1 MKIFRKIGGIILFAA
16 FAGGIFYGI
25 LKLSDRFLTAG
36 RTPAASETITP
47 AISEGITRVS
57 SKKLKDSLNQNTILR
72 YTDEAS
78 VKLLDEIDIESISEK
93 VLPSMVSVQ
102 CTVRGLNLFGQLVE
116 GESAGS
122 GIFIESKE
130 GLLYLV
136 TNYHVVEN
144 ASTVSVVFSDGESY
158 PAVVKNSDA
167 IYDLAILTVKKS
179 LLKQSTLDSIVPAT
193 LAESKEV
200 RVGEMVIAV
209 GNALGYGTS
218 VTVGYIGATNH
229 RYATTEASSISLI
242 QTDAAINPG
251 NSGGALVNI
260 DGEVIGINSSKLASA
275 SIEGM
280 GFAIPVTVA
289 LPIIKELQEKEK
301 VREGEQGFLGV
312 YIATVTEEEINSL
325 GWPAGI
331 YIKELIKGGAAS
343 ESDLQ
348 VTDIITEVNGV
359 PVITSEQLQ
368 SRISSYRF
376 GTTVTLTVYRLT
388 DGEYKEIKIDVT
400 LKEQALQ

>member
-1 MKIFRKIGGIILFAA
+1 MKLFKKIGGILLFAA

-25 LKLSDRFLTAG
+25 IKLSDRLLSPGASTEASEKT
-36 RTPAASETITP
+36 TPAASE
-47 AISEGITRVS
+47 GIQRVS
-57 SKKLKDSLNQNTILR
+57 SKKLKDSLNQNSILR

-78 VKLLDEIDIESISEK
+78 VKLLDEIDIESITEK

-102 CTVRGLNLFGQLVE
+102 CTVRGINLFGQLVE

-136 TNYHVVEN
+136 TNNHVVEN
-144 ASTVSVVFSDGESY
+144 AVTVSVVFPDGESY

-179 LLKQSTLDSIVPAT
+179 LLKQTTLDSIIPAT

-229 RYATTEASSISLI
+229 RYATEASSISLI

-260 DGEVIGINSSKLASA
+260 DGEVIGINSSKLASS

-289 LPIIKELQEKEK
+289 LPIIKELQQKEK

-312 YIATVTEEEINSL
+312 YIATVTEEEINNL

-331 YIKELIKGGAAS
+331 YIKEIIEGGAAS

-348 VTDIITEVNGV
+348 VSDIITGVNDV
-359 PVITSEQLQ
+359 PVITTEQLQ

-388 DGEYKEIKIDVT
+388 DGEYKETKVDVT
-400 LKEQALQ
+400 LKERSLQ

>member
-1 MKIFRKIGGIILFAA
+1 MKIFRKIGGAVLFVA
-16 FAGGIFYGI
+16 FAGGIFYGV
-25 LKLSDRFLTAG
+25 LKLSDRFLNREKSADTALQT
-36 RTPAASETITP
+36 TPAV
-47 AISEGITRVS
+47 SEGVTRVS
-57 SKKLKDSLNQNTILR
+57 TKKLKDSLNQNNILR

-78 VKLLDEIDIESISEK
+78 VKVLDEIDIESISEK

-102 CTVRGLNLFGQLVE
+102 CTVRGINLLGQLVE

-130 GLLYLV
+130 GFLYLV

-144 ASTVSVVFSDGESY
+144 AVTVSVVFPDGESY
-158 PAVVKNSDA
+158 PAVVKNSDSL
-167 IYDLAILTVKKS
+167 YDLAILTVKRS
-179 LLKQSTLDSIVPAT
+179 LLKQTTLDSIVPAT

-209 GNALGYGTS
+209 GNALGYGNS

-229 RYATTEASSISLI
+229 RYSTGEASSISLI

-260 DGEVIGINSSKLASA
+260 EGEVIGINSSKLASA

-289 LPIIKELQEKEK
+289 LPIIKELQQKEK
-301 VREGEQGFLGV
+301 VRENEQGFLGV
-312 YIATVTEEEINSL
+312 IIAAVTDEEINSL

-331 YIKELIKGGAAS
+331 YIKEIIEGGAAS

-348 VTDIITEVNGV
+348 VSDIIAGVNDV
-359 PVITSEQLQ
+359 PVITNEQLQ

-388 DGEYKEIKIDVT
+388 DGEYKEIKVDVT
-400 LKEQALQ
+400 LKEKSVQ